1 MEAARMIYVEKLKDP
16 RWQKRKAEVCAVAN
30 WKCQDC
36 GGEDKNLH
44 VHHKR
49 YLKDGTGKMND
60 PWEYSDGDLVCV
72 CMDCHGLREQVA
84 ASSRI
89 LFQQVNPQV
98 ALAFLAALSAWGAD
112 MESEIAHLT
121 FYCKAHLHNERCDK

>member
-1 MEAARMIYVEKLKDP
+1 
-16 RWQKRKAEVCAVAN
+16 
-30 WKCQDC
+30 
-36 GGEDKNLH
+36 
-44 VHHKR
+44 
-49 YLKDGTGKMND
+49 
-60 PWEYSDGDLVCV
+60 
-72 CMDCHGLREQVA
+72 MDCHGLREQVA